1 MTGGAGLDTMDGGDG
16 NDAMS
21 GGLDNDSMTGG
32 AGLDT
37 MDGGDGNDAM
47 SGGLDND
54 SMTGGAGLDTMDG
67 GDGNDAMSGG
77 AGNDSLLGGAGADT
91 IDGGA
96 DADLIDGGA
105 GNDSLLGGAGNDTV
119 TGGAGDDFLNGGA
132 GTDSLTGGIGS
143 DRFDVGLS
151 DTAVGGD
158 DRDTFT
164 LTMTDGGTGNFTV
177 DGSSGIGSTA
187 DFDTLL
193 IGSGL
198 TYVLGSMQKTPD
210 PDGNSFSGSFRVTDG
225 TNTYTVNFSE
235 IESLPNCYARGSRIE
250 TRHGLVPVEELRVG
264 DMVRTRDN
272 GYKAISWIGSRSFA
286 NDGSAGMQRISPY
299 RIRAGAFG
307 EGVPAR
313 DLYLSPQ
320 HRVLVRSRIA
330 RRMFGQDEVLVAVK
344 HLAALSGVE
353 PVLDFDL
360 VEYFHFLFDQHE
372 IVFADG
378 LEAESLHTGAQAMKS
393 LSPDA
398 LEEIFTIF
406 PELADPRPEARPATA
421 RLTPRGSPAR
431 QLARRHL
438 KNGVPMQAKAF

>member
-1 MTGGAGLDTMDGGDG
+1 MDGGDG

-21 GGLDNDSMTGG
+21 GAPAMT
-32 AGLDT
+32 AFWVARAPT
-37 MDGGDGNDAM
+37 PSTAVPMP
-47 SGGLDND
+47 
-54 SMTGGAGLDTMDG
+54 T
-67 GDGNDAMSGG
+67 
-77 AGNDSLLGGAGADT
+77 
-91 IDGGA
+91 
-96 DADLIDGGA
+96 LIDGGA

-235 IESLPNCYARGSRIE
+235 IESLPNCYARGSRSRPG
-250 TRHGLVPVEELRVG
+250 TAL
-264 DMVRTRDN
+264 
-272 GYKAISWIGSRSFA
+272 SRSRNCVSATWSAPATMATRRFP
-286 NDGSAGMQRISPY
+286 GSARAASPMTAA
-299 RIRAGAFG
+299 RRCSASAPIAF
-307 EGVPAR
+307 VPAP
-313 DLYLSPQ
+313 L
-320 HRVLVRSRIA
+320 A
-330 RRMFGQDEVLVAVK
+330 RCAC
-344 HLAALSGVE
+344 
-353 PVLDFDL
+353 
-360 VEYFHFLFDQHE
+360 
-372 IVFADG
+372 
-378 LEAESLHTGAQAMKS
+378 
-393 LSPDA
+393 
-398 LEEIFTIF
+398 
-406 PELADPRPEARPATA
+406 ARPLPVAPAPGAGPLAHCATHV
-421 RLTPRGSPAR
+421 RPG
-431 QLARRHL
+431 
-438 KNGVPMQAKAF
+438 